1 MRIIGKDDKKAHK
14 QLRDLRK
21 KGGRGKLWQSKQ
33 DKD

>member
-1 MRIIGKDDKKAHK
+1 MRITDKHSKKARK

-21 KGGRGKLWQSKQ
+21 KGGRGKLWQAK